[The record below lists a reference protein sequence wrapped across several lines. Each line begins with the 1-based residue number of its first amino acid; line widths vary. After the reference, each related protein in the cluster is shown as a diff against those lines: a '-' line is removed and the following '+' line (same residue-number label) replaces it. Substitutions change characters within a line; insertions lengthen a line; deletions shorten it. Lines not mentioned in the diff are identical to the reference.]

1 MQFRPKIKQ
10 VQNHRMSCSL
20 DTPLKGRSMG
30 CTLNRQSDSTKQQ
43 REGHNM
49 QGLLQPRLEHKSA
62 VKNKC
67 FDRGA
72 EHLQPQSKW
81 HQSRTITVENAR
93 NSGPG
98 MKSAS
103 RKSKAVQLHDILTY
117 TNWIRFFQSN
127 LNWIKLELRKS
138 KVDY

>member
-20 DTPLKGRSMG
+20 DTPLKGRSMA

-49 QGLLQPRLEHKSA
+49 HGLLQPRLEHKST

-103 RKSKAVQLHDILTY
+103 RKSIAVQLHDILTY

-127 LNWIKLELRKS
+127 LSWIKLELRKS

>member
-1 MQFRPKIKQ
+1 MQFRPKIRQ
-10 VQNHRMSCSL
+10 VQNHRMPSAL

-43 REGHNM
+43 RDGHNM
-49 QGLLQPRLEHKSA
+49 QGLFQRRLEHKCT

-72 EHLQPQSKW
+72 EHIQHQSKW
-81 HQSRTITVENAR
+81 HQSHTITVETAR

-98 MKSAS
+98 MAIGLQKKYS
-103 RKSKAVQLHDILTY
+103 RSIA
-117 TNWIRFFQSN
+117 
-127 LNWIKLELRKS
+127 
-138 KVDY
+138 

>member
-1 MQFRPKIKQ
+1 MQFRPKIEQ

-49 QGLLQPRLEHKSA
+49 HGLFQPRLEHKST

-72 EHLQPQSKW
+72 EHIQPQSKW

-98 MKSAS
+98 MTIGLAEKYS
-103 RKSKAVQLHDILTY
+103 RSVA
-117 TNWIRFFQSN
+117 
-127 LNWIKLELRKS
+127 
-138 KVDY
+138 